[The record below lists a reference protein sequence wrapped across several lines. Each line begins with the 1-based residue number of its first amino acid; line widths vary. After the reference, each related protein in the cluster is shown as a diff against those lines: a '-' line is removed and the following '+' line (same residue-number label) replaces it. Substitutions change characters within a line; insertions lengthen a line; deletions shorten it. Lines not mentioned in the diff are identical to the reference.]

1 MDPFLSPRPRMGRA
15 GTARSLIMVTD
26 IHTIEKLTAAGR
38 GFIATESEGLVIRH
52 RGISWGAVIGAA
64 TIALSIQA
72 MLSLLGV
79 GISAAVANPANTA
92 QPLAPL
98 GIGTLVWMCVSGLI
112 SFGIGG
118 FIAGSMSSR
127 WHSCGGAGHGLLV
140 WSVAGG
146 GGCCPHPPA
155 PPGGGGGGGGGG
167 GAMLGLA
174 VGPASRAGIF
184 GAIAMCCG
192 AVGGLVGGSIGRAVR
207 DKSRRLSEEAA

>member
-15 GTARSLIMVTD
+15 GTARSRIMVTD

-140 WSVAGG
+140 WSVAGVFAITIAALSRGWGAG
-146 GGCCPHPPA
+146 GA
-155 PPGGGGGGGGGG
+155 G

>member
-1 MDPFLSPRPRMGRA
+1 
-15 GTARSLIMVTD
+15 MVTD

-92 QPLAPL
+92 QPLAAL
-98 GIGTLVWMCVSGLI
+98 GIGTLAWMCVSGLI

-127 WHSCGGAGHGLLV
+127 WRSCGGAGHGLLV
-140 WSVAGG
+140 WSVAGVFAITIAALSRGWG
-146 GGCCPHPPA
+146 GA
-155 PPGGGGGGGGGG
+155 G
-167 GAMLGLA
+167 GAMLGLT

-207 DKSRRLSEEAA
+207 DRSRRLSEEAA